1 MAYYRGDYVY
11 EEMEGKTSNGGNIV
25 SKITAS
31 VLLLSLGFAS
41 GSIYSAFNS
50 KNTEAINNKTPVN
63 SNQSILTTANPSTT
77 NVISNITSNSIS
89 GIVKSCADSVV
100 EITIET
106 TNSYM
111 SYQYT
116 SEGNGSGVII
126 SEDGYI
132 LTNNHVI
139 DGANK
144 ILVTLRDGTEY
155 EAKLIGKDSKTD
167 TADQSPCGFL
177 WLH

>member
-1 MAYYRGDYVY
+1 MSFMNKYDGDSIY
-11 EEMEGKTSNGGNIV
+11 EEMEGKSKGHNGSGIA

-41 GSIYSAFNS
+41 GSIYSTITAPKTAENQ
-50 KNTEAINNKTPVN
+50 NNVQSSQSTN
-63 SNQSILTTANPSTT
+63 SILTTSAGNTQNT
-77 NVISNITSNSIS
+77 NILADTMSSHSIK

-106 TNSYM
+106 TQSIYSYK
-111 SYQYT
+111 YT
-116 SEGNGSGVII
+116 AEGNGSGVII
-126 SEDGYI
+126 SENGYI

-144 ILVTLRDGTEY
+144 ILVRLKNGTEY
-155 EAKLIGKDSKTD
+155 EAKLIGKDSK
-167 TADQSPCGFL
+167 QIPQL
-177 WLH
+177 